1 MFHFAS
7 PYFLPNS
14 AYSFYPQ
21 PHYQLCFF
29 PQENTSYVS
38 PVSLAP
44 TSHISVSEV
53 NTTSQCI
60 SNELEA
66 APLPPA
72 QHTS

>member
-14 AYSFYPQ
+14 AYTYYPQ

-29 PQENTSYVS
+29 PQENPSYVS
-38 PVSLAP
+38 PASLAP

-53 NTTSQCI
+53 NTISQCN
-60 SNELEA
+60 SNELEGV
-66 APLPPA
+66 PLPPP
-72 QHTS
+72 HIPS